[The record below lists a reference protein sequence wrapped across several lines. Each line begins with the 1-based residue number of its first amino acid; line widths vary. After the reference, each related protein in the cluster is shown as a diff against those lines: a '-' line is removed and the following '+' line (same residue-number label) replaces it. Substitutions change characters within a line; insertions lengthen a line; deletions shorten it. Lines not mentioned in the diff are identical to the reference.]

1 MLTRSL
7 LRTKIAQILYA
18 NIRNGKSLQAF
29 DDELQISIKKSYDLY
44 YMLLLLPQEVAS
56 MARREVDSYSSRLLK
71 TDRNIKPIAN
81 LAEQSFIKLLAAN
94 EDIVRYVRDNSISW
108 LDYKEVLEE
117 LYRRLKSTPFFDKY
131 IKEEGL
137 DFDTEKTFWR
147 RFYRSPEIF
156 GDNFQ
161 DFVEELSLYIADDLE
176 ITLSFVDKTISHLPH
191 DDAATS
197 YPMLPMYRD
206 DNEREFVAKLAHTVF
221 LKGDQYEPMI
231 SKIASKWDVERI
243 NKMDMVLMKMAIAE
257 FKEFPLIPLDVTIN
271 EYIEIAK
278 YYSTEKSYIFING
291 ILNKIAKDMLAD
303 GSMEKIK

>member
-56 MARREVDSYSSRLLK
+56 MAQREVENYSSRLLK

-81 LAEQSFIKLLAAN
+81 LAEQSFVKLLAAN

-147 RFYRSPEIF
+147 KFYRSSEIF
-156 GDNFQ
+156 GGYFE
-161 DFVEELSLYIADDLE
+161 DFIEELSIYLVDDLE
-176 ITLSFVDKTISHLPH
+176 ITLSFVDKTISRLPY
-191 DDAATS
+191 DEAAT

-206 DNEREFVAKLAHTVF
+206 DNEREFVVKLSHTVF
-221 LKGDQYEPMI
+221 LKGDEYEQMI
-231 SKIASKWDVERI
+231 SKIAPKWDVERI
-243 NKMDMVLMKMAIAE
+243 TKMDMVLMKMAIAE

-278 YYSTEKSYIFING
+278 YYSTDKSYIFING

>member
-56 MARREVDSYSSRLLK
+56 MARREVENYSSRLLK

-81 LAEQSFIKLLAAN
+81 LAEQSFVKLLAAN

-147 RFYRSPEIF
+147 KFYRSSEIF
-156 GDNFQ
+156 GGYFE
-161 DFVEELSLYIADDLE
+161 DFIEELSIYLVDDLE
-176 ITLSFVDKTISHLPH
+176 ITLSFVDKTISRLPY
-191 DDAATS
+191 DEAAT

-206 DNEREFVAKLAHTVF
+206 DNEREFVVKLSHTVF
-221 LKGDQYEPMI
+221 LKGDEYEQMI
-231 SKIASKWDVERI
+231 SKIAPKWDIERI
-243 NKMDMVLMKMAIAE
+243 TKMDMVLMKMAIAE

-278 YYSTEKSYIFING
+278 HYSTDKSYIFING

>member
-29 DDELQISIKKSYDLY
+29 GDELQISIKKSYDLY

-56 MARREVDSYSSRLLK
+56 MARREVYSYASRLLK

-81 LAEQSFIKLLAAN
+81 LAEQSFVKLLAAN

>member
-56 MARREVDSYSSRLLK
+56 MARREVENYSSRLLK

-81 LAEQSFIKLLAAN
+81 LAEQSFVKLLAAN

-191 DDAATS
+191 DDTATS

>member
-18 NIRNGKSLQAF
+18 YIRNGKSLQAF

-81 LAEQSFIKLLAAN
+81 LAEQSFVKLLAAN

-147 RFYRSPEIF
+147 KFYRSSEIF
-156 GDNFQ
+156 GDYFE
-161 DFVEELSLYIADDLE
+161 DFIEELSIYLVDDLE
-176 ITLSFVDKTISHLPH
+176 ITLSFVDKTISRLPY
-191 DDAATS
+191 DEAAT

-206 DNEREFVAKLAHTVF
+206 DNEREFVVRLSHTVF
-221 LKGDQYEPMI
+221 LKGDEYEQMI
-231 SKIASKWDVERI
+231 SKIAPKWDIERI
-243 NKMDMVLMKMAIAE
+243 TKMDMVLMKMAIAE

-278 YYSTEKSYIFING
+278 YYSTDKSYIFING
-291 ILNKIAKDMLAD
+291 ILNKIAKDMLAE

>member
-56 MARREVDSYSSRLLK
+56 MARREVENYSSRLLK

-81 LAEQSFIKLLAAN
+81 LAEQSFVKLLAAN

-147 RFYRSPEIF
+147 KFYRSSEIF
-156 GDNFQ
+156 GGYFE
-161 DFVEELSLYIADDLE
+161 DFIEELSIYLVDDLE
-176 ITLSFVDKTISHLPH
+176 ITLSFVDKTISRLPY
-191 DDAATS
+191 DEAAT

-206 DNEREFVAKLAHTVF
+206 DNEREFVVKLSHTVF
-221 LKGDQYEPMI
+221 LNGDEYEQMI
-231 SKIASKWDVERI
+231 SKIAPKWDIERI
-243 NKMDMVLMKMAIAE
+243 TKMDMVLMKMAIAE

-291 ILNKIAKDMLAD
+291 ILNKIAKDMLAE

>member
-56 MARREVDSYSSRLLK
+56 MARREVENYSSRLLK

-81 LAEQSFIKLLAAN
+81 LAEQSFVKLLAAN

-131 IKEEGL
+131 IKEVGL

-191 DDAATS
+191 DDTATS

>member
-56 MARREVDSYSSRLLK
+56 MARREVENYSSRLLK

-81 LAEQSFIKLLAAN
+81 LAEQSFVKLLAAN

-137 DFDTEKTFWR
+137 DCDTEKTFWR

-191 DDAATS
+191 DDTATS

-221 LKGDQYEPMI
+221 LKGDQYEPII

>member
-18 NIRNGKSLQAF
+18 YIRNGKSLQAF

-81 LAEQSFIKLLAAN
+81 LAEQSFVKLLAAN

-147 RFYRSPEIF
+147 KFYRSSEIF
-156 GDNFQ
+156 GDYFE
-161 DFVEELSLYIADDLE
+161 DFIEELSIYLVDDLE
-176 ITLSFVDKTISHLPH
+176 ITLSFVDKTISRLPY
-191 DDAATS
+191 DAAAT

-206 DNEREFVAKLAHTVF
+206 DNEREFVVRLSHTVF
-221 LKGDQYEPMI
+221 LKGDEYEQMI
-231 SKIASKWDVERI
+231 SKIAPKWDIERI
-243 NKMDMVLMKMAIAE
+243 TKMDMVLMKMAIAE

-278 YYSTEKSYIFING
+278 YYSTDKSYIFING
-291 ILNKIAKDMLAD
+291 ILNKIAKDMLAE

>member
-81 LAEQSFIKLLAAN
+81 LAEQSFVKLLAAN

-108 LDYKEVLEE
+108 LDYKEVLDE

>member
-81 LAEQSFIKLLAAN
+81 LAEQSFVKLLAAN

-117 LYRRLKSTPFFDKY
+117 LYRRLKSTSFFDKY

-206 DNEREFVAKLAHTVF
+206 DNERKFVAKLAHTVF

>member
-18 NIRNGKSLQAF
+18 NIRNYKSLQAF

-44 YMLLLLPQEVAS
+44 YMLLLLPQEVAF
-56 MARREVDSYSSRLLK
+56 MARREVENYSSRLLK

-81 LAEQSFIKLLAAN
+81 LAEQSFVKLLAAN

-147 RFYRSPEIF
+147 KFYRSSEIF
-156 GDNFQ
+156 GDYFE
-161 DFVEELSLYIADDLE
+161 DFIEELSIYLVDDLE
-176 ITLSFVDKTISHLPH
+176 ITLSFVDKTISRLPY
-191 DDAATS
+191 DEAAT

-206 DNEREFVAKLAHTVF
+206 DNEREFVVRLSHTVF
-221 LKGDQYEPMI
+221 LKGDEYEQMI
-231 SKIASKWDVERI
+231 SKIAPKWDIERI
-243 NKMDMVLMKMAIAE
+243 TKMDMVLMKMAIAE

-278 YYSTEKSYIFING
+278 YYSTDKSYIFING

>member
-81 LAEQSFIKLLAAN
+81 LAEQSFVKLLAAN

-147 RFYRSPEIF
+147 KFYRSSEIF
-156 GDNFQ
+156 GDYFE
-161 DFVEELSLYIADDLE
+161 DFIEELSIYLVDDLE
-176 ITLSFVDKTISHLPH
+176 ITLSFVDKTISRLPY
-191 DDAATS
+191 DEAAT

-206 DNEREFVAKLAHTVF
+206 DNEREFVVRLSHTVF
-221 LKGDQYEPMI
+221 LKGDEYEQMI
-231 SKIASKWDVERI
+231 SKIAPKWDIERI
-243 NKMDMVLMKMAIAE
+243 TKMDMVLMKMAIAE

-278 YYSTEKSYIFING
+278 YYSTDKSYIFING

>member
-18 NIRNGKSLQAF
+18 NTRNGKSLQAF
-29 DDELQISIKKSYDLY
+29 GDELQISIKKSYDLY

-81 LAEQSFIKLLAAN
+81 LAEQSFVKLLAAN

>member
-71 TDRNIKPIAN
+71 TERNIKPIAN
-81 LAEQSFIKLLAAN
+81 LAEQNFVKLLAAN

>member
-18 NIRNGKSLQAF
+18 NIRNGKSLQDF

-56 MARREVDSYSSRLLK
+56 MAHREVDSYESKLLK

-81 LAEQSFIKLLAAN
+81 LAEQSFVKLLAAN
-94 EDIVRYVRDNSISW
+94 EDIVRYIRDNSISW

-147 RFYRSPEIF
+147 RFYRSPDIF

-231 SKIASKWDVERI
+231 
-243 NKMDMVLMKMAIAE
+243 AE

>member
-18 NIRNGKSLQAF
+18 NIRNDKSLQAF

-56 MARREVDSYSSRLLK
+56 MARREVENYSSRLLK

-81 LAEQSFIKLLAAN
+81 LAEQSFVKLLAAN

-147 RFYRSPEIF
+147 KFYRSSEIF
-156 GDNFQ
+156 GDYFE
-161 DFVEELSLYIADDLE
+161 DFIEELSIYLVDDLE
-176 ITLSFVDKTISHLPH
+176 ITLSFVDKTISRLPY
-191 DDAATS
+191 DEAAT

-206 DNEREFVAKLAHTVF
+206 DNEREFVVRLSHTVF
-221 LKGDQYEPMI
+221 LKGDEYEQMI
-231 SKIASKWDVERI
+231 SKIAPKWDIERI
-243 NKMDMVLMKMAIAE
+243 TKMDMVLMKMAIAE

>member
-56 MARREVDSYSSRLLK
+56 MARREVDNYSSRLLK

-81 LAEQSFIKLLAAN
+81 LAEQSFVKLLAAN

-108 LDYKEVLEE
+108 LDYKELLEE

-147 RFYRSPEIF
+147 KFYRSSEIF
-156 GDNFQ
+156 GGYFE
-161 DFVEELSLYIADDLE
+161 DFIEELSIYLVDDLE
-176 ITLSFVDKTISHLPH
+176 ITLSFVDKTISRLPY
-191 DDAATS
+191 DEAAT

-206 DNEREFVAKLAHTVF
+206 DNEREFVVRLSHTVF
-221 LKGDQYEPMI
+221 LKGDEYEQMI
-231 SKIASKWDVERI
+231 SKIAPKWDIERI
-243 NKMDMVLMKMAIAE
+243 TKMDMVLMKMAIAE

-278 YYSTEKSYIFING
+278 YYSTDKSYIFING

>member
-81 LAEQSFIKLLAAN
+81 LAEQSFVKLLAAN

-191 DDAATS
+191 DDTVTS

>member
-29 DDELQISIKKSYDLY
+29 GDELQISIKKSYDLY

-56 MARREVDSYSSRLLK
+56 MARREVENYSSRLLK

-81 LAEQSFIKLLAAN
+81 LAEQSFVKLLAAN

-131 IKEEGL
+131 IKEEGV

-147 RFYRSPEIF
+147 KFYRSSEIF
-156 GDNFQ
+156 DGYFE
-161 DFVEELSLYIADDLE
+161 DFIEELSIYLVDDLE

>member
-18 NIRNGKSLQAF
+18 YIRNGKSLQAF

-81 LAEQSFIKLLAAN
+81 LAEQSFVKLLAAN

-147 RFYRSPEIF
+147 KFYRSSEIF
-156 GDNFQ
+156 GDYFE
-161 DFVEELSLYIADDLE
+161 DFIEELSIYLVDDLE
-176 ITLSFVDKTISHLPH
+176 ITLSFVDKTISRLPF
-191 DDAATS
+191 DEAAT

-206 DNEREFVAKLAHTVF
+206 DNEREFVVRLSHTVF
-221 LKGDQYEPMI
+221 LKGDEYEQMI
-231 SKIASKWDVERI
+231 SKIAPKWDIERI
-243 NKMDMVLMKMAIAE
+243 TKMDMVLMKMAIAE

-278 YYSTEKSYIFING
+278 YYSTDKSYIFING
-291 ILNKIAKDMLAD
+291 ILNKIAKDMLAE

>member
-29 DDELQISIKKSYDLY
+29 GDELQISIKKSYDLY

-56 MARREVDSYSSRLLK
+56 MARREVDSYASKLLK

-81 LAEQSFIKLLAAN
+81 LAGQSFVKLLAAN
-94 EDIVRYVRDNSISW
+94 EDIARYVRDNSISW

-137 DFDTEKTFWR
+137 DFYTEKTFWR

>member
-56 MARREVDSYSSRLLK
+56 MARREVENYSSRLLK

-81 LAEQSFIKLLAAN
+81 LAEQSFVKLLAAN

-278 YYSTEKSYIFING
+278 YYSTAKSYIFING

>member
-56 MARREVDSYSSRLLK
+56 MARREVDSYASKLLK
-71 TDRNIKPIAN
+71 ADRNIKPIAN
-81 LAEQSFIKLLAAN
+81 LAEQSFVKLLAAN
-94 EDIVRYVRDNSISW
+94 EDIVRYVHDNSISW

-191 DDAATS
+191 DDTATS

>member
-18 NIRNGKSLQAF
+18 NIRNDKSLQAF

-44 YMLLLLPQEVAS
+44 YMLLLLPQEVAF
-56 MARREVDSYSSRLLK
+56 MARREVENYSSRLLK

-81 LAEQSFIKLLAAN
+81 LAEQSFVKLLAAN

-147 RFYRSPEIF
+147 KFYRSSEIF
-156 GDNFQ
+156 GDYFE
-161 DFVEELSLYIADDLE
+161 DFIEELSIYLVDDLE
-176 ITLSFVDKTISHLPH
+176 ITLSFVDKTISRLPY
-191 DDAATS
+191 DEAAT

-206 DNEREFVAKLAHTVF
+206 DNEREFVVRLSHTVF
-221 LKGDQYEPMI
+221 LKGDEYEQMI
-231 SKIASKWDVERI
+231 SKIAPKWDIERI
-243 NKMDMVLMKMAIAE
+243 TKMDMVLMKMAIAE

-278 YYSTEKSYIFING
+278 YYSTDKSYIFING

>member
-29 DDELQISIKKSYDLY
+29 GDELQISIKKSYDLY

-56 MARREVDSYSSRLLK
+56 MARREVDSYASKLLK

-81 LAEQSFIKLLAAN
+81 LAEQSFVKLLAAN

-176 ITLSFVDKTISHLPH
+176 ITLSFVDKTISHLPY

-221 LKGDQYEPMI
+221 LKGDQYEPII

-278 YYSTEKSYIFING
+278 HYSTDKSYIFING

>member
-29 DDELQISIKKSYDLY
+29 GDELQISIKKSYDLY

-56 MARREVDSYSSRLLK
+56 MARREVENYSSRLLK

-81 LAEQSFIKLLAAN
+81 LAEQSFVKLLAAN

-131 IKEEGL
+131 IKEEGV

-147 RFYRSPEIF
+147 KFYRSSEIF
-156 GDNFQ
+156 DGYFE
-161 DFVEELSLYIADDLE
+161 DFIEELSIYLVDDLE

-278 YYSTEKSYIFING
+278 YYSTDKSYIFING

>member
-56 MARREVDSYSSRLLK
+56 MARREVDSYSSKLLK

-81 LAEQSFIKLLAAN
+81 LAEQSFVKLLAAN

-191 DDAATS
+191 DDTATS

>member
-56 MARREVDSYSSRLLK
+56 MARREVDSYASKLLK

-81 LAEQSFIKLLAAN
+81 LAEQSFVKLLAAN

-191 DDAATS
+191 DDTATS

-221 LKGDQYEPMI
+221 LKGDQYEPII

>member
-56 MARREVDSYSSRLLK
+56 MAQREVENYSSRLLK

-81 LAEQSFIKLLAAN
+81 LAEQSFVKLLAAN

-147 RFYRSPEIF
+147 KFYRSSEIF
-156 GDNFQ
+156 GGYFE
-161 DFVEELSLYIADDLE
+161 DFIEELSIYLVDDLE
-176 ITLSFVDKTISHLPH
+176 ITLSFVDKTISRFPY
-191 DDAATS
+191 DEAVT

-206 DNEREFVAKLAHTVF
+206 DNEREFVVRLSHTVF
-221 LKGDQYEPMI
+221 LNGDEYEQMI
-231 SKIASKWDVERI
+231 SKIAPKWDVERI
-243 NKMDMVLMKMAIAE
+243 TKMDMVLMKMAIAE

-278 YYSTEKSYIFING
+278 YYSTDKSYIFING

>member
-56 MARREVDSYSSRLLK
+56 MARREVENYSSRLLK

-81 LAEQSFIKLLAAN
+81 LAEQSFVKLLAAN

-206 DNEREFVAKLAHTVF
+206 ENEREFVSKLAHTVF

>member
-18 NIRNGKSLQAF
+18 NIRNDKSLQAF

-56 MARREVDSYSSRLLK
+56 MARREVENYSSRLLK

-81 LAEQSFIKLLAAN
+81 LAEQSFVKLLAAN

-147 RFYRSPEIF
+147 KFYRSSEIF
-156 GDNFQ
+156 GDYFE
-161 DFVEELSLYIADDLE
+161 DFIEELSIYLVDDLE
-176 ITLSFVDKTISHLPH
+176 ITLSFVDKTISRLPY
-191 DDAATS
+191 DEAAT

-206 DNEREFVAKLAHTVF
+206 DNEREFVVRLSHTVF
-221 LKGDQYEPMI
+221 LKGDEYEQMI
-231 SKIASKWDVERI
+231 SKIAPKWDIERI
-243 NKMDMVLMKMAIAE
+243 TKMDMVLMKMAIAE

-278 YYSTEKSYIFING
+278 YYSTDKSYIFING
-291 ILNKIAKDMLAD
+291 ILNKIAKDMLAE

>member
-18 NIRNGKSLQAF
+18 NIRNDKSLQAF

-56 MARREVDSYSSRLLK
+56 MARREVENYSSRLLK

-81 LAEQSFIKLLAAN
+81 LAEQSFVKLLAAN

-147 RFYRSPEIF
+147 KFYCSSEIF
-156 GDNFQ
+156 GGYFE
-161 DFVEELSLYIADDLE
+161 DFIEELSIYLVDDLE
-176 ITLSFVDKTISHLPH
+176 ITLSFVDKTISRLPY
-191 DDAATS
+191 DEAAT

-206 DNEREFVAKLAHTVF
+206 DNEREFVVRLSHTVF
-221 LKGDQYEPMI
+221 LKGDEYEQMI
-231 SKIASKWDVERI
+231 SKIAPKWDIERI
-243 NKMDMVLMKMAIAE
+243 TKMDMVLMKMAIAE

-291 ILNKIAKDMLAD
+291 ILNKIAKDMLAE

>member
-1 MLTRSL
+1 
-7 LRTKIAQILYA
+7 
-18 NIRNGKSLQAF
+18 
-29 DDELQISIKKSYDLY
+29 
-44 YMLLLLPQEVAS
+44 MLLLLPQEVAS
-56 MARREVDSYSSRLLK
+56 IARREVDSYASKLLK

-81 LAEQSFIKLLAAN
+81 LAEQSFVKLLAAN

>member
-29 DDELQISIKKSYDLY
+29 GDELQISIKKSYDLY

-81 LAEQSFIKLLAAN
+81 LAEQSFVKLLAAN

>member
-56 MARREVDSYSSRLLK
+56 MAQREVENYSSRLLK

-81 LAEQSFIKLLAAN
+81 LAEQSFVKLLAAN

-147 RFYRSPEIF
+147 KFYRSSEIF
-156 GDNFQ
+156 GGYFE
-161 DFVEELSLYIADDLE
+161 DFIEELSIYLVDDLE
-176 ITLSFVDKTISHLPH
+176 ITLSFVDKTISRLPY
-191 DDAATS
+191 DEAAT

-206 DNEREFVAKLAHTVF
+206 DNEREFVVKLSHTVF
-221 LKGDQYEPMI
+221 LKGDEYEQMI
-231 SKIASKWDVERI
+231 SKIAPKWDVERI
-243 NKMDMVLMKMAIAE
+243 TKMDMVLMKMAIAE

>member
-56 MARREVDSYSSRLLK
+56 MARREVENYSSRLLK

-81 LAEQSFIKLLAAN
+81 LAEQSFVKLLAAN

-191 DDAATS
+191 DDTVTS

>member
-18 NIRNGKSLQAF
+18 NIRNDKSLQAF

-56 MARREVDSYSSRLLK
+56 MARREVDNYSSRLLK
-71 TDRNIKPIAN
+71 TERNIKPIAN
-81 LAEQSFIKLLAAN
+81 LAEQSFVKLLAAN

-147 RFYRSPEIF
+147 KFYRSSEIF
-156 GDNFQ
+156 GGYFE
-161 DFVEELSLYIADDLE
+161 DFIEELSIYLVDDLE
-176 ITLSFVDKTISHLPH
+176 ITLSFVDKTISRLPY
-191 DDAATS
+191 DEAAT

-206 DNEREFVAKLAHTVF
+206 DNEREFVVRLSHTVF
-221 LKGDQYEPMI
+221 LKGDEYEQMI
-231 SKIASKWDVERI
+231 SKIAPKWDIERI
-243 NKMDMVLMKMAIAE
+243 TKMDMVLMKMAIAE

>member
-29 DDELQISIKKSYDLY
+29 GDELQISIKKSYDLY

-56 MARREVDSYSSRLLK
+56 MARREVENYSSRLLK

-81 LAEQSFIKLLAAN
+81 LAEQSFVKLLAAN

-131 IKEEGL
+131 IKEEGV

-147 RFYRSPEIF
+147 KFYRSSEIF
-156 GDNFQ
+156 DGYFE
-161 DFVEELSLYIADDLE
+161 DFIEELSIYLVDDLE
-176 ITLSFVDKTISHLPH
+176 ITLSFVDKTISRLPY
-191 DDAATS
+191 DEAAT